1 MADRE
6 FVSLAPRLASDVVGC
21 PQPVLV
27 QHIRDAAI
35 DACERSLAWRYQIT
49 DVVTT
54 GGKGDYQYDVPEHT
68 DVHAIVDALV
78 GASSERVMQRVFPV
92 SNEVFLATYP
102 GWPNTE
108 TGTPRRITHLSAV
121 SYALGPVPDG
131 AYDIAMWVCL
141 KPKRDATGMDSV
153 VFDDLETAIVHRALQ
168 TLLVQSNKEWANQG
182 MAAYHA
188 KQYSFVISERR
199 ARYNLGTPRAT
210 LIASCATTV

>member
-35 DACERSLAWRYQIT
+35 NACERSLAWRYQIAGAST
-49 DVVTT
+49 ADGV
-54 GGKGDYQYDVPEHT
+54 GGYPYDVPDGT
-68 DVHAIVDALV
+68 DVHAIVEAFV
-78 GASSERVMQRVFPV
+78 GFSGDKVMQRVLPV
-92 SNEVFLATYP
+92 SNEVFLDTYP
-102 GWPNTE
+102 GWPNIE
-108 TGTPRRITHLSAV
+108 TGTPRRITHMDAAT
-121 SYALGPVPDG
+121 YALGPVPDG
-131 AYDIAMWVCL
+131 EYDVSMWVCL

-199 ARYNLGTPRAT
+199 ARYNLGMPRAT